1 MVYCSKYEGDWKDDK
16 RTGYGTYT
24 WPDGDKY
31 VGEYK
36 DDERCGRG
44 TYIYHYDERRRSLGK
59 DESDSVILH

>member
-1 MVYCSKYEGDWKDDK
+1 M
-16 RTGYGTYT
+16 

-36 DDERCGRG
+36 DDEKCGRG
-44 TYIYHYDERRRSLGK
+44 TYVYHYDESEDGVWES